1 VAKATLEGI
10 SSYLEGSVFFQ
21 VEEIKKIRLDSKDI
35 VVISINLIDS
45 KRKENL
51 VGSTVIEDDF
61 NRAVVKAILKAT
73 NRRILKKEN

>member
-1 VAKATLEGI
+1 
-10 SSYLEGSVFFQ
+10 
-21 VEEIKKIRLDSKDI
+21 
-35 VVISINLIDS
+35 VISINLIDS

-51 VGSTVIEDDF
+51 VGSTIIEDDF